1 MPSRAPLCA
10 WVAACVLFA
19 SAHAEAQERSA
30 QDVVEAVL
38 RDGPRAAAIRA
49 DVDVVRKEQAA
60 RLALPNPSLSYSR
73 ESAGF
78 TDFLQVEQALPFF
91 GVRRQLAR
99 AGVAATA
106 AAEAERD
113 ARLAQLRFEAAG
125 AVSRLQA
132 AQLRRA
138 AAADDVAAGERVLR
152 LVRIREDEGE
162 GSRFDRLRVEQE
174 VAELRH
180 AAAAADVAAYEARA
194 ALSAL
199 LPPAMRVASVAGPL
213 VVDREAPPVQDLQAR
228 AAKSRAEL
236 RGLDSAGE
244 RAGREGQAARAARFP
259 TPSVTAGLKRADGE
273 AGRERGAIAGIAIS
287 VPLFDTGAREAGRW
301 NAERARIDA
310 ERAALTQRVA
320 AEVQAASEAM
330 ARRRAALVSAA
341 RESRGEELLAAAQ
354 VAYREGDMGI
364 LAWLDALRVA
374 SRANVRNIE
383 IQLDARLAQV
393 ALEHAVGEELWR

>member
-1 MPSRAPLCA
+1 MPSRAPSCA
-10 WVAACVLFA
+10 WIAACVLFV
-19 SAHAEAQERSA
+19 SAHAEAQQRSA
-30 QDVVEAVL
+30 QDIVEAVL

-49 DVDVVRKEQAA
+49 EVDVVRKEQAA

-73 ESAGF
+73 EGAGF

-99 AGVAATA
+99 AGASATA

-113 ARLAQLRFEAAG
+113 VRLWQLRFEAAG

-132 AQLRRA
+132 AQLRRV
-138 AAADDVAAGERVLR
+138 AAADDLAAGERVLR

-180 AAAAADVAAYEARA
+180 AAAAADVALSEARA

-199 LPPAMRVASVAGPL
+199 LPPAMRVTAVAGPL
-213 VVDREAPPVQDLQAR
+213 VVDRDAPPVEDLQAR
-228 AAKSRAEL
+228 AAQARAEL
-236 RGLDSAGE
+236 RELDSAGE
-244 RAGREGQAARAARFP
+244 RAEREGRAARAARFP
-259 TPSVTAGLKRADGE
+259 TPSVTAGLKRADGDG
-273 AGRERGAIAGIAIS
+273 GRERGAVAGIAVT
-287 VPLFDTGAREAGRW
+287 VPVFDAGAREAARW
-301 NAERARIDA
+301 SAERGRIDA
-310 ERAALTQRVA
+310 ARTALAQRVA
-320 AEVQAASEAM
+320 ADVQAASEAM
-330 ARRRAALVSAA
+330 ARRREALLSAA

-354 VAYREGDMGI
+354 VAYREGDIGI

-374 SRANVRNIE
+374 ARANVRHLE
-383 IQLDARLAQV
+383 IQLDARLAQI

>member
-10 WVAACVLFA
+10 GIAACVLFA
-19 SAHAEAQERSA
+19 SAPAKAQERSA
-30 QDVVEAVL
+30 QDVVEAIL

-60 RLALPNPSLSYSR
+60 RLALPNPRLSYTR
-73 ESAGF
+73 EGAGF
-78 TDFLQVEQALPFF
+78 TDFLQVEQPLPFF
-91 GVRRQLAR
+91 GVRQQLAR
-99 AGVAATA
+99 AGVSATA

-113 ARLAQLRFEAAG
+113 GRLAQLRFEAAG
-125 AVSRLQA
+125 SVSRLQA
-132 AQLRRA
+132 AQRRRA

-180 AAAAADVAAYEARA
+180 AAAAADVAVYEARA

-236 RGLDSAGE
+236 RGLDSASE

-259 TPSVTAGLKRADGE
+259 VPSVTAGLKRADGDT
-273 AGRERGAIAGIAIS
+273 GRERGAIAGIGMS
-287 VPLFDTGAREAGRW
+287 VPLFDTGAREAARW
-301 NAERARIDA
+301 SAERARIAA
-310 ERAALTQRVA
+310 ERVALAQRVA
-320 AEVQAASEAM
+320 ADVEAASEAM
-330 ARRRAALVSAA
+330 ARRRAALNSAA
-341 RESRGEELLAAAQ
+341 TESRGDELLAAAQ
-354 VAYREGDMGI
+354 VAYHEGDMSI

-383 IQLDARLAQV
+383 IQLAARLAQI
-393 ALEHAVGEELWR
+393 ALEQAVGEELWR

>member
-10 WVAACVLFA
+10 WIAACALFA

-30 QDVVEAVL
+30 QEFVEAVL

-49 DVDVVRKEQAA
+49 EVEVVRKEQAA

-73 ESAGF
+73 EGAGF
-78 TDFLQVEQALPFF
+78 TDFFQVEQALPLF
-91 GVRRQLAR
+91 GVRRLLAR
-99 AGVAATA
+99 AGVSATS

-113 ARLAQLRFEAAG
+113 ALLSQLRFEAAG

-138 AAADDVAAGERVLR
+138 AATEDVAAGERVLR

-174 VAELRH
+174 VAELRQ
-180 AAAAADVAAYEARA
+180 AAVAADVALSEIGA

-199 LPPAMRVASVAGPL
+199 LPPAVRLSSVAGPL
-213 VVDREAPPVQDLQAR
+213 VADREAPHVEELQAR
-228 AAKSRAEL
+228 AVKARAEL
-236 RGLDSAGE
+236 RALFSAAE
-244 RAGREGQAARAARFP
+244 RAEHEGRAARAARFP
-259 TPSVTAGLKRADGE
+259 VPSVTAGLKRADGD
-273 AGRERGAIAGIAIS
+273 AGRERGAVAGVALS
-287 VPLFDTGAREAGRW
+287 VPLFDAGGREAARW
-301 NAERARIDA
+301 RAERTRIEA
-310 ERAALTQRVA
+310 ERTALAQRVA
-320 AEVQAASEAM
+320 AEVHAASEVM
-330 ARRRAALVSAA
+330 ARRREALSTAA

-354 VAYREGDMGI
+354 VAYREGDVGI

-383 IQLDARLAQV
+383 IQLEARLAQI
-393 ALEHAVGEELWR
+393 ALERAVGEELWR

>member
-1 MPSRAPLCA
+1 MPSRAPSCA
-10 WVAACVLFA
+10 WIAACVLFA
-19 SAHAEAQERSA
+19 SAQAEAQERSA
-30 QDVVEAVL
+30 QDIVEAVL

-49 DVDVVRKEQAA
+49 EADVVRKEQAA

-73 ESAGF
+73 EGAGF

-99 AGVAATA
+99 AGASATA

-113 ARLAQLRFEAAG
+113 ARLWQLRFEAAG

-138 AAADDVAAGERVLR
+138 AVADDLAAGERVLR

-180 AAAAADVAAYEARA
+180 GAAAADVALSEARG

-199 LPPAMRVASVAGPL
+199 LPPGVRVAAVAGPL
-213 VVDREAPPVQDLQAR
+213 VVDRDAPPVQDLQAR
-228 AAKSRAEL
+228 ATQARAEW

-244 RAGREGQAARAARFP
+244 RADREGRAARAARFP
-259 TPSVTAGLKRADGE
+259 TPSVTAGLKRADGD
-273 AGRERGAIAGIAIS
+273 AGRERGAIAGIALT
-287 VPLFDTGAREAGRW
+287 VPVFDSGARDVARW
-301 NAERARIDA
+301 SAERGRIDA
-310 ERAALTQRVA
+310 ARAALAQRVT

-330 ARRRAALVSAA
+330 ARRREALLSAA

-354 VAYREGDMGI
+354 VAYREGDIGI

-374 SRANVRNIE
+374 ARANVRNIE
-383 IQLDARLAQV
+383 IQLDARLAQI
-393 ALEHAVGEELWR
+393 ALEDAVGEELWR

>member
-10 WVAACVLFA
+10 GIAACVLFA
-19 SAHAEAQERSA
+19 FAHAEAQERSA
-30 QDVVEAVL
+30 QDVVEAIL

-60 RLALPNPSLSYSR
+60 RLALPNPRLAYSR
-73 ESAGF
+73 EGAGF

-91 GVRRQLAR
+91 GVRRQLSR
-99 AGVAATA
+99 AGLSATA

-113 ARLAQLRFEAAG
+113 ARLALLRFEAAG
-125 AVSRLQA
+125 AASRLQA

-138 AAADDVAAGERVLR
+138 AAADDVGAGERVLR

-180 AAAAADVAAYEARA
+180 AAAAADVALSEARA

-199 LPPAMRVASVAGPL
+199 LPPAVRLTSVAGPL

-228 AAKSRAEL
+228 AMKSRAEL
-236 RGLDSAGE
+236 RRLDSAGE
-244 RAGREGQAARAARFP
+244 RAEREAQAARAARFP
-259 TPSVTAGLKRADGE
+259 TPSVTAGLKRADGD
-273 AGRERGAIAGIAIS
+273 AGRERGAIAGIAVS
-287 VPLFDTGAREAGRW
+287 VPLLDTGAREAARW
-301 NAERARIDA
+301 SAERARIDA
-310 ERAALTQRVA
+310 ERAALAQRVT

-330 ARRRAALVSAA
+330 ARRREALMSAA

-374 SRANVRNIE
+374 ARANVRNIE
-383 IQLDARLAQV
+383 IQLDARLAQI